1 MSGTET
7 RTDEEL
13 ILALRSGDGNAE
25 EELYTR
31 YKQQVRRKARAYF
44 LIGAD
49 KEDVIQEGM
58 IGLYKAV
65 CDFAPDRGSS
75 FRSFADL
82 CIERQ
87 IMSAVKAATRKKHSP
102 LNSYVSLSS
111 ALDDGES
118 ERTLM
123 ELIAAAETAEP
134 EAILIDRENCEFIVK
149 ELDTEL
155 TKLEK
160 QVLTLYIDGLSYQQ
174 IAIALER
181 GTKSVDNALQRVKKK
196 LEEGLRRA
204 NG

>member
-31 YKQQVRRKARAYF
+31 YKQQVRRKARAFF